1 MRKTTKIGIN
11 RLSCIAGLLLASMP
25 ACAAMQVKPV
35 EWTIGQDRFH
45 GHVVYD
51 DASDAR
57 RPGLL
62 MLPNWMGPG
71 DEAIRMA
78 TQLAG
83 TQYVVLIADLYGNG
97 TLPKDDAEALKAVQ
111 AAYADHAKTLRQRA
125 LKALDVLKQQSPS
138 FPVDP
143 DTVGAVGFCF
153 GGGVALELARAGAE
167 LRGGAVSFHGNL
179 DSYLPAEKTPNAAIL
194 VLNGADDTSV
204 PREQV
209 TGFEAEMTRVGADW
223 QLVDFG
229 GARHC
234 FSQESDAGNPPD
246 SNCRY
251 DARAAAR
258 AFAMMRAFLHERF
271 SAEPTSKQD

>member
-1 MRKTTKIGIN
+1 
-11 RLSCIAGLLLASMP
+11 MP
-25 ACAAMQVKPV
+25 AFAAMRVEPV
-35 EWTIGQDRFH
+35 EWSIEQDRFR
-45 GHVVYD
+45 GYVVYD

-71 DEAIRMA
+71 DDAIHMA

-83 TQYVVLIADLYGNG
+83 KQYVVLVADLYGNG
-97 TLPKDDAEALKAVQ
+97 TLPGNDAEALAAVR
-111 AAYADHAKTLRQRA
+111 AAYADHAKTLRRRA
-125 LKALDVLKQQSPS
+125 LRALDAFKAQSPRLPLDS
-138 FPVDP
+138 DAI
-143 DTVGAVGFCF
+143 GAVGFCF
-153 GGGVALELARAGAE
+153 GGGVALELARTGAG
-167 LRGGAVSFHGNL
+167 LRGGVVSFHGNL

-194 VLNGADDTSV
+194 VLNGADDESV
-204 PREQV
+204 PRAQV
-209 TGFEAEMTRVGADW
+209 TGFEEEMTRVGADW

-234 FSQESDAGNPPD
+234 FSQESDADNPPD

-271 SAEPTSKQD
+271 AAEPAARKD